1 LGVFFGTTPKLL
13 ISKWLPHYCEGEISG
28 PSFRFKGEKSLAMFQ
43 IKLEFFGYSVIIFGL
58 FWAMNEK
65 FLSKSGNYFSQIVE
79 F

>member
-1 LGVFFGTTPKLL
+1 
-13 ISKWLPHYCEGEISG
+13 
-28 PSFRFKGEKSLAMFQ
+28 MFQ